1 MLARLAFN
9 LPQIC
14 RLGCVQLL
22 VKLRRKLKGM
32 AWAKNMSNSAAG
44 HDLNLSAAKP
54 QFNGKLNGLAA
65 PNLQTTKPK
74 WNEMLLF
81 SLSLSFFFFLS
92 HSLSLSRL
100 SSSSDPGKLCVI
112 A

>member
-1 MLARLAFN
+1 
-9 LPQIC
+9 
-14 RLGCVQLL
+14 
-22 VKLRRKLKGM
+22 M

-74 WNEMLLF
+74 WNEMLPFLVSSFPALPSHFLF
-81 SLSLSFFFFLS
+81 SSFLVDCQRGASRQVTQQSCVSLLDMSN
-92 HSLSLSRL
+92 
-100 SSSSDPGKLCVI
+100 
-112 A
+112 

>member
-1 MLARLAFN
+1 
-9 LPQIC
+9 
-14 RLGCVQLL
+14 
-22 VKLRRKLKGM
+22 M

-81 SLSLSFFFFLS
+81 LVSSFSLSLPSFLVDCQRGAS
-92 HSLSLSRL
+92 RQVTQQSCVSLLDMSN
-100 SSSSDPGKLCVI
+100 
-112 A
+112 

>member
-1 MLARLAFN
+1 
-9 LPQIC
+9 
-14 RLGCVQLL
+14 
-22 VKLRRKLKGM
+22 M

-74 WNEMLLF
+74 WNEMLPFLVSSF
-81 SLSLSFFFFLS
+81 SLSLPIFSFPRFS
-92 HSLSLSRL
+92 WTVSAAP
-100 SSSSDPGKLCVI
+100 DVK
-112 A
+112 

>member
-1 MLARLAFN
+1 
-9 LPQIC
+9 
-14 RLGCVQLL
+14 
-22 VKLRRKLKGM
+22 M

-74 WNEMLLF
+74 WNEMLPFSFLSSFFFALPSHFLF
-81 SLSLSFFFFLS
+81 SLLPFDCQQG
-92 HSLSLSRL
+92 RQ
-100 SSSSDPGKLCVI
+100 SSSDPAKLCVI